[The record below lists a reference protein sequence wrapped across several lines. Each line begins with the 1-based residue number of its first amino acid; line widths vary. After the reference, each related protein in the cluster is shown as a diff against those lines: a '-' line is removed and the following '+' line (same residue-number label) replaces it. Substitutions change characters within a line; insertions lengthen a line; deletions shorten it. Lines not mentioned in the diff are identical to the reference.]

1 LRCHLD
7 LDRPI
12 EAEFEGDLRVFCTRC
27 GHPNRDDARFCAEC
41 GYALQGDPTLS
52 LTPVEGEDD
61 VQDEFPFPH
70 DELERGQGLLLVKRG
85 PNAGSTFLLANDTT
99 TVGRDTQSDVFLD
112 DVTVSRAHA
121 VLERQDDGS
130 FFVRDLGSLNGT
142 YVNGEQ
148 VETTKLAGG
157 DQVQIG
163 MFKLTFFAAGE

>member
-1 LRCHLD
+1 M
-7 LDRPI
+7 
-12 EAEFEGDLRVFCTRC
+12 
-27 GHPNRDDARFCAEC
+27 
-41 GYALQGDPTLS
+41 
-52 LTPVEGEDD
+52 
-61 VQDEFPFPH
+61 
-70 DELERGQGLLLVKRG
+70 KRG

-121 VLERQDDGS
+121 VLERKDDGS